1 MRAAVK
7 TLIALA
13 LLAAP
18 GFAVAGC
25 GSSQKAI
32 SSGPYVVTLS
42 KKAESH
48 PVQINGTVTI
58 PHLLPFHRVKCSGWP
73 GRGVQVPPR
82 GGTANVGRGKAT
94 PSGRSSSKSM
104 QVTHLEDG
112 SVIVSCKQSR

>member
-1 MRAAVK
+1 MRAPVK
-7 TLIALA
+7 RLVALA
-13 LLAAP
+13 LLAAL

-25 GSSQKAI
+25 GSSQKPI
-32 SSGPYVVTLS
+32 SGGPNVVTLS

-58 PHLLPFHRVKCSGWP
+58 PHLLPFHRVKCYGWP
-73 GRGVQVPPR
+73 GRGVEVPPR

-94 PSGRSSSKSM
+94 PSGKSSSKSM
-104 QVTHLEDG
+104 QVTHLENG